1 MPAHTAAAL
10 PAQWKVILVP
20 MIRVNDQKS
29 VSSVGGTRSARG
41 SGGASGAR
49 FTLDAGGAAAKATAQ
64 APISILGGL
73 EALIAIK
80 AEDNTRE
87 RRRRSAKRGQ
97 VMLDVLDELK
107 LALLSGRLTPELQ
120 ARLSASL
127 HGADPSGD
135 PRLDGIIDAIEL
147 RAEVELAKLKQ
158 AQKSGR

>member
-1 MPAHTAAAL
+1 
-10 PAQWKVILVP
+10 

-29 VSSVGGTRSARG
+29 VNSVGGARG
-41 SGGASGAR
+41 GRGAAGAGGAR
-49 FTLDAGGAAAKATAQ
+49 FTLDAGGQAAKLVAQ

-80 AEDNTRE
+80 SEDNTRE

-107 LALLSGRLTPELQ
+107 LALLSGRLSPDLQ

-127 HGADPSGD
+127 RDMGPSGD
-135 PRLDGIIDAIEL
+135 PQLDGIIDAIEL

-158 AQKSGR
+158 ARRQDR

>member
-1 MPAHTAAAL
+1 MPAHLAADS
-10 PAQWKVILVP
+10 PAQRELSWAL

-41 SGGASGAR
+41 AGGTGAR
-49 FTLDAGGAAAKATAQ
+49 FTLDAGGTAAKATAQ

-158 AQKSGR
+158 AQKAAR